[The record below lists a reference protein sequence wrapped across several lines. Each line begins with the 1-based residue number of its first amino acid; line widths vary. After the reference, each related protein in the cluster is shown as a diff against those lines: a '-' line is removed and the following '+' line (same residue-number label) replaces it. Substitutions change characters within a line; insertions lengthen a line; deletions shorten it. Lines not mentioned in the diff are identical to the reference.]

1 MTKLALFLL
10 FISCAFAQE
19 KSAHLQFDWD
29 KLAAKA
35 VETTDLNLDPP
46 MLEMA
51 AKFLGNEGDDEAK
64 QMVRKLK
71 GVFIKS
77 FTFDKEGQ
85 YTDADV
91 NAIRSQLQPP
101 EWSKMLETR
110 GKNETAGIYI
120 KSDGI
125 VIFSAEPKEFTVIQ
139 IIGPSDLAAL
149 GALGGKLGIPKMNF
163 GPKPKFKRLAFDNDR
178 KRSRLPIEFS

>member
-51 AKFLGNEGDDEAK
+51 AKLA
-64 QMVRKLK
+64 R
-71 GVFIKS
+71 
-77 FTFDKEGQ
+77 
-85 YTDADV
+85 DAGLVSAADG
-91 NAIRSQLQPP
+91 ATWLSQL
-101 EWSKMLETR
+101 
-110 GKNETAGIYI
+110 
-120 KSDGI
+120 
-125 VIFSAEPKEFTVIQ
+125 
-139 IIGPSDLAAL
+139 
-149 GALGGKLGIPKMNF
+149 
-163 GPKPKFKRLAFDNDR
+163 RLADSAGRFFASLTGFIVAGR
-178 KRSRLPIEFS
+178 RPAS